1 MTMAAQSIQSC
12 RGWQAELS
20 LGFAWRGDKTALVK
34 TKHLGPLRVQ
44 RPFYPEA
51 DVCHV
56 YMLHPPG
63 GVVGSDSLTIN
74 IECGEQSH
82 ALITTP
88 GATKFYRSAGDTALV
103 KQALNLKPNSILE
116 WFPQENIFFPGA
128 KATLTTEVN
137 LSNNAVFMGWEI
149 NCLGRPAN
157 SEIFDPGTMDSRLVV
172 KLDNKAIL
180 VERQR
185 VLQKQDLFAA
195 AGLRGYPMN
204 ALFLASGCAQ
214 EHVDAARKVVSELDK
229 IIPIGIT
236 LIENLLVLRALGH
249 STEQLQSAIIPVWKT
264 LRPQLINK
272 APITPRI
279 WLT

>member
-1 MTMAAQSIQSC
+1 MTVAVQNIQAYH
-12 RGWQAELS
+12 GWQAELS
-20 LGFAWRGDKTALVK
+20 LSFSWRGDKTALVK

-44 RPFYPEA
+44 RPFYPEG

-74 IECGEQSH
+74 TECDEQSH

-103 KQALNLKPNSILE
+103 KQTLNLKPNSVLE

-128 KATLTTEVN
+128 KTELVTEIN

-157 SEIFDPGTMDSRLVV
+157 SEIFDHGNMDSRLIV
-172 KLDNKAIL
+172 KLDSKTIL
-180 VERQR
+180 IERQR
-185 VLQKQDLFAA
+185 VLQKQDLIAT

-204 ALFLASGCAQ
+204 ALFLASSCTH
-214 EHVDAARKVVSELDK
+214 EHVETARKVVTELDRK
-229 IIPIGIT
+229 IPIGIT

-249 STEQLQSAIIPVWKT
+249 TTEQLQSIIIPVWKT
-264 LRPQLINK
+264 LRPLLINK